1 MTFDLRAHRSIG
13 DAFTHRVTAH
23 PERTAVT
30 IYRGSAATEH
40 DTVTYAELA
49 RRARS
54 RATEL
59 AARLDFGER
68 VLIALPTC
76 VGFAEW
82 YLGCLLAGL
91 VAVPVPLP
99 GSSAKAT
106 ERVAAIAGD
115 CTPGL
120 AVTTAGDRDGFADR
134 MREYG
139 QGGVP
144 VMAMDDV
151 PLGSPEPLRRNPDRD
166 SLAVIQYSSG
176 STGTPKGVVLSH
188 GDVMANVEAFSR
200 GCEVGQDDSFGAW
213 LPLHHDM
220 GLFSQLTA
228 ALVFGVHSVL
238 MSPSDFVRRPIEWF
252 RMMDRF
258 GTTVTAAPSFAYD
271 LCLRLI
277 SDDMLEGVDL
287 SRLRMAF
294 NGSEPIHVPT
304 MAEFTKRF
312 ARAGLGADVVT
323 PAYGMAEAT
332 VYVCT
337 KAIGR
342 PPTVLVADP
351 RRAESPECPE
361 LRPTSGVDGKEIT
374 GVGWPA
380 GLDLRIVDPS
390 SHEVLADGAIGEIWL
405 RGASIGR
412 GYWNRPELS
421 RDIFAAHVADGD
433 GSAWLRTGD
442 LGAVVGGELFV
453 TGRLKELL
461 IVRGRN
467 IAPQDVEQAAR
478 AAHDALTGYFGAA
491 FGVPVPDERIV
502 LVHEVAPNVKR
513 AELPGVAAAVVGR
526 LAVEFG
532 GPARN
537 VVLVRR
543 GTVRRTT
550 SGKIQRAATRAAFLA
565 GDVEWL
571 HAELEPDV
579 RAVFGSAAHEGQP
592 R

>member
-1 MTFDLRAHRSIG
+1 MTFDLRAYRSIG
-13 DAFTHRVTAH
+13 DAFTHQAAAH

-30 IYRGSAATEH
+30 VYRGSAATEH
-40 DTVTYAELA
+40 DTVTYGELA

-54 RATEL
+54 RATAL
-59 AARLDFGER
+59 AARLDVGER

-76 VGFAEW
+76 VQFAEW

-120 AVTTAGDRDGFADR
+120 AVTTVGDRDRFAER
-134 MREYG
+134 MRDYG
-139 QGGVP
+139 QGDVP
-144 VMAMDDV
+144 VVATGDAPADT
-151 PLGSPEPLRRNPDRD
+151 PEPLRRKPDRD

-176 STGTPKGVVLSH
+176 STGTPKGVVLAH

-200 GCEVGQDDSFGAW
+200 GCEIGPDDSFGSW

-228 ALVFGVHSVL
+228 ALLFGVHSVL
-238 MSPSDFVRRPIEWF
+238 MPPSDFVRRPIEWF
-252 RMMDRF
+252 RMMDHF

-277 SDDMLEGVDL
+277 SDDMLDDIDL
-287 SRLRMAF
+287 SRLRMSF
-294 NGSEPIHVPT
+294 NGSEPIHVPAMT
-304 MAEFTKRF
+304 EFTKRF
-312 ARAGLGADVVT
+312 APAGLGADVVT

-342 PPTVLVADP
+342 PPTILVADP
-351 RRAESPECPE
+351 RRAESPRRPE

-374 GVGWPA
+374 GVGWPSR
-380 GLDLRIVDPS
+380 LDLRIVDPS
-390 SHEVLADGAIGEIWL
+390 SHESLPDGAIGEIWL

-412 GYWNRPELS
+412 GYWNQPELS
-421 RDIFAAHVADGD
+421 QDIFTGRVSGGD
-433 GSAWLRTGD
+433 GSDWLRTGD
-442 LGAVVGGELFV
+442 LGAVVAGELFV

-467 IAPQDVEQAAR
+467 IAPQDVEQEAR

-491 FGVPVPDERIV
+491 FGITAPDERIV
-502 LVHEVAPNVKR
+502 LVHEVAPNVK
-513 AELPGVAAAVVGR
+513 APELPAVAAAVVGR
-526 LAVEFG
+526 LGVAFG

-550 SGKIQRAATRAAFLA
+550 SGKIQRAAMRAAFLA
-565 GDVEWL
+565 GDVECL

-579 RAVFGSAAHEGQP
+579 AAAFGSAAEPGQP
-592 R
+592 

>member
-1 MTFDLRAHRSIG
+1 MTFDPRAYRSIG
-13 DAFTHRVTAH
+13 DAFTHQAAAH
-23 PERTAVT
+23 PERAAVT
-30 IYRGSAATEH
+30 VYRGSAATEH
-40 DTVTYAELA
+40 DTVTYGELA

-54 RATEL
+54 RATAL
-59 AARLDFGER
+59 AARLAVGER

-76 VGFAEW
+76 VEFAEW

-120 AVTTAGDRDGFADR
+120 AVTTVADRDRFADR
-134 MREYG
+134 MRDYG
-139 QGGVP
+139 QGDVP
-144 VMAMDDV
+144 VVATDDEPV
-151 PLGSPEPLRRNPDRD
+151 TPSEPLRRRPGRD

-176 STGTPKGVVLSH
+176 STGTPKGVVLAH

-200 GCEVGQDDSFGAW
+200 GCEIGQDDSFGSW

-220 GLFSQLTA
+220 GLFSQLTT
-228 ALVFGVHSVL
+228 ALVLGVHSVL
-238 MSPSDFVRRPIEWF
+238 MAPSDFVRRPIEWF

-258 GTTVTAAPSFAYD
+258 ATTVTAAPSFAYD

-277 SDDMLEGVDL
+277 SDDMLEDIDL
-287 SRLRMAF
+287 SRLRMSF
-294 NGSEPIHVPT
+294 NGSEPIHVPSMT
-304 MAEFTKRF
+304 EFTKRF
-312 ARAGLGADVVT
+312 APAGLGADVVA

-337 KAIGR
+337 KAVGR
-342 PPTVLVADP
+342 PPTILVADP
-351 RRAESPECPE
+351 RRAESPQHPE
-361 LRPTSGVDGKEIT
+361 LRPTSSVDGKEVA
-374 GVGWPA
+374 GVGWPSR
-380 GLDLRIVDPS
+380 LDLRIVDPS
-390 SHEVLADGAIGEIWL
+390 SHEPLPEGAIGEIWL
-405 RGASIGR
+405 RGAGIGR
-412 GYWNRPELS
+412 GYWNQPELS
-421 RDIFAAHVADGD
+421 RDIFTARVAGGD
-433 GSAWLRTGD
+433 GSDWLRTGD
-442 LGAVVGGELFV
+442 LGAVVAGELFV

-467 IAPQDVEQAAR
+467 IAPQDVEQEAR
-478 AAHDALTGYFGAA
+478 SAHDALTGYFGAA
-491 FGVPVPDERIV
+491 FGITAPDERIV
-502 LVHEVAPNVKR
+502 LVHEVAPNVR
-513 AELPGVAAAVVGR
+513 APELPAVAAAVVGR
-526 LAVEFG
+526 LGIAFG

-550 SGKIQRAATRAAFLA
+550 SGKIQRTAMRAAFLA
-565 GDVEWL
+565 GDVECL

-579 RAVFGSAAHEGQP
+579 AAAFGNAADP
-592 R
+592 RRP